1 MKRAL
6 TAVVLSVG
14 LIVGLASAA
23 SADDKDKDKPKTIKV
38 QPLKLDLF
46 QIGLGSLAGWIRG
59 AGEPGQQRD
68 EGQFG
73 LYLQKNTK
81 TANFSSAGGDFSG
94 NVPQLAADLHTLS
107 FDIPG
112 VVGFPFENFDPNK
125 IGTGANG
132 YCNNGSPRFNVFS
145 FDGNNN
151 FLGTTFLGCA
161 FGTKTQNL
169 TTGWWTIKFE
179 APFTED
185 RFPGAGAGPSGNIII
200 EVILDEGIDVPVAG
214 VTGSSPGNV
223 VLDNLTVNDQV
234 IGRPRGDDD

>member
-1 MKRAL
+1 MRRAL
-6 TAVVLSVG
+6 AVAVLSVG
-14 LIVGLASAA
+14 LLYAFGPWAA
-23 SADDKDKDKPKTIKV
+23 ISADDKPKTV
-38 QPLKLDLF
+38 RVPPLRLDLF

-59 AGEPGQQRD
+59 AGEPGQARD

-94 NVPQLAADLHTLS
+94 NVPKLAADLDTLA

-112 VVGFPFENFDPNK
+112 ATGFAFENFDPNK

-145 FDGNNN
+145 FSGPN
-151 FLGTTFLGCA
+151 FVGTTFLGCA

-169 TTGWWTIKFE
+169 TTGWWTIKFK
-179 APFTED
+179 APFTEN
-185 RFPGAGAGPSGNIII
+185 RFPGAGAGPTGFIII
-200 EVILDEGIDVPVAG
+200 EVILDEGIDVGGTVG
-214 VTGSSPGNV
+214 NSPGNV
-223 VLDNLTVNDQV
+223 VLDNLRVNDKV
-234 IGRPRGDDD
+234 IGKPTD

>member
-6 TAVVLSVG
+6 AVAALSVG
-14 LIVGLASAA
+14 LLYAFGPWATI
-23 SADDKDKDKPKTIKV
+23 SADDKDKDKPKIVKV
-38 QPLKLDLF
+38 PPLRLDLF

-59 AGEPGQQRD
+59 AGEPGQARD

-94 NVPQLAADLHTLS
+94 NVPKLATDLHTLA

-112 VVGFPFENFDPNK
+112 VVGFAFENFDPAK

-145 FDGNNN
+145 FSNPDFTG
-151 FLGTTFLGCA
+151 FVGTTFLGCA
-161 FGTKTQNL
+161 FGTKTQNS
-169 TTGWWTIKFE
+169 TTGWWTIRFD

-185 RFPGAGAGPSGNIII
+185 RFPGAGAGPTGNIII
-200 EVILDEGIDVPVAG
+200 EVILDEGIDVGGTAG
-214 VTGSSPGNV
+214 NSPGNV
-223 VLDNLTVNDQV
+223 VLDNIRVNDKV
-234 IGRPRGDDD
+234 VGKPNDD

>member
-14 LIVGLASAA
+14 LVVGLASAA
-23 SADDKDKDKPKTIKV
+23 SAV
-38 QPLKLDLF
+38 EPLRLEPF

-59 AGEPGQQRD
+59 AGEPKQRRD
-68 EGQFG
+68 EHQFG

-81 TANFSSAGGDFSG
+81 TANFSSAGGDFGG
-94 NVPQLAADLHTLS
+94 NVPKLAADLHTLA

-112 VVGFPFENFDPNK
+112 VVGFAFENFDPNK

-145 FDGNNN
+145 FTGDT
-151 FLGTTFLGCA
+151 FVGTTFLGCA
-161 FGTKTQNL
+161 FGTKTQNS
-169 TTGWWTIKFE
+169 TTGWWTITFE
-179 APFTED
+179 APFTEN

-200 EVILDEGIDVPVAG
+200 EVIIDDGIDVGGTVG
-214 VTGSSPGNV
+214 NSPGNV
-223 VLDNLTVNDQV
+223 VLGNLRVNDQV
-234 IGRPRGDDD
+234 IGKPTDDD